1 MYNVYENVNQ
11 NNCSMTPILYPA
23 FTPIRNSVIGQMQI
37 LLGLDPSLRNTE
49 QMAAPR
55 FVCCVVKDII
65 KPHWKFC
72 WSKNK
77 EFANVF
83 QKKIRLTNIRGS
95 SILSWGLG
103 MQIPLEP
110 PVLVSMSRFRIC
122 LTNILGNFLK
132 HVPKNVLPGHIRGDI
147 LGNILGIFLE
157 MLLKLFLKIFLE
169 IF

>member
-1 MYNVYENVNQ
+1 MQYDPNPISCVHANQ
-11 NNCSMTPILYPA
+11 ELCDWPE
-23 FTPIRNSVIGQMQI
+23 MQI

-95 SILSWGLG
+95 SYK
-103 MQIPLEP
+103 IPNFQFCRKKDWECKFHWSPLFNTGTP
-110 PVLVSMSRFRIC
+110 C
-122 LTNILGNFLK
+122 LTNILGNFLG
-132 HVPKNVLPGHIRGDI
+132 HVPKNVLGHIRGDI
-147 LGNILGIFLE
+147 L
-157 MLLKLFLKIFLE
+157 
-169 IF
+169 